1 MEFSLY
7 QTDQLI
13 LFIVYIEIIV
23 DMCFVALLLLR
34 ILIGFMNITV
44 WSMDLCTIQCLP
56 MPRPLDERARWRL
69 PMSDQ
74 FPGSKSL
81 YGIDLAKISPAF
93 LHGVSPE
100 RG

>member
-1 MEFSLY
+1 M
-7 QTDQLI
+7 
-13 LFIVYIEIIV
+13 YIEIIV

-34 ILIGFMNITV
+34 ILIGFMNLAV

-69 PMSDQ
+69 SMSD
-74 FPGSKSL
+74 FWEASINSPGRKNL
-81 YGIDLAKISPAF
+81 YGIDLAKISPTF
-93 LHGVSPE
+93 LHGVIPE